1 MLNKDP
7 PPSRLGVGAGRTVE
21 RRLLLTMA
29 HWTKYALLSSS
40 SVRSQSEVSSGSA
53 DVSAGARLAPCP
65 VCRSRQ
71 FREKYV
77 PIKQCCDCGLGM
89 VNPLGEFPGEHETE
103 EYFLRDYLPLHLASH
118 EASIAERRAHIAT
131 VLRYFELPAAPKHLD
146 VGCALGFM
154 LEEAKAA
161 GWNPAG
167 VETSEFA
174 ARYAAQHTGCPVYAG
189 TLQKA
194 ALPPESFDVVTL
206 MDVIEHVPEPLELI
220 AEIYRILRPGG
231 VLLIVTPNFGS
242 LFVRLYGRNAYG
254 IWPDQHIVYFRPST
268 MARLLQS
275 VGFSEVIAGSKDFY
289 ADNLRRLLRRN
300 PAQSAEIKNA
310 FGKQPALGK
319 VRKVINRILM
329 HTSLGDKLLALA
341 QK

>member
-1 MLNKDP
+1 M
-7 PPSRLGVGAGRTVE
+7 
-21 RRLLLTMA
+21 
-29 HWTKYALLSSS
+29 
-40 SVRSQSEVSSGSA
+40 
-53 DVSAGARLAPCP
+53 
-65 VCRSRQ
+65 
-71 FREKYV
+71 
-77 PIKQCCDCGLGM
+77 
-89 VNPLGEFPGEHETE
+89 
-103 EYFLRDYLPLHLASH
+103 
-118 EASIAERRAHIAT
+118 
-131 VLRYFELPAAPKHLD
+131 
-146 VGCALGFM
+146 
-154 LEEAKAA
+154 
-161 GWNPAG
+161 
-167 VETSEFA
+167 ETSEFA
-174 ARYAAQHTGCPVYAG
+174 AYYAAQHTGCPVYAG

-220 AEIYRILRPGG
+220 AEVYRILRPGG

-254 IWPDQHIVYFRPST
+254 IWPDQHIVYFQPST
-268 MARLLQS
+268 MARLLRS
-275 VGFSEVIAGSKDFY
+275 VGFGEVLAGSKDFY

-319 VRKVINRILM
+319 VRKMINRILM